1 MTEQIT
7 EHMAVEHIRNL
18 AGDYKC
24 WDDRISREESL
35 ILCKLLDE
43 LEQYRTL
50 GTVEEIL
57 KEFNIQRDIIATQHE
72 TLKEYRNL
80 GTVEELRV
88 ARDKQV
94 AKQLFGNE
102 SNPIVTGETVSG
114 FCPDCLTKFICITPA
129 FYKANGY
136 GYCKECGQKLDWSDE
151 DE

>member
-1 MTEQIT
+1 MTEQ
-7 EHMAVEHIRNL
+7 MAIEHIRNL

-24 WDDRISREESL
+24 WDDRISHEESL

-43 LEQYRTL
+43 LEQYRAL

-94 AKQLFGNE
+94 AKKPKGIDSDICPNCGTFNSIIQKRRNAVG
-102 SNPIVTGETVSG
+102 SDTV
-114 FCPDCLTKFICITPA
+114 
-129 FYKANGY
+129 
-136 GYCKECGQKLDWSDE
+136 YCWHCGTAIECE
-151 DE
+151 V

>member
-1 MTEQIT
+1 MTEQ
-7 EHMAVEHIRNL
+7 MAIEHIGNL

-43 LEQYRTL
+43 LEQYRAL

-94 AKQLFGNE
+94 AKK
-102 SNPIVTGETVSG
+102 PIPKYGMYNTINRYKCPTCDNDYLGGGEYRYP
-114 FCPDCLTKFICITPA
+114 CCED
-129 FYKANGY
+129 
-136 GYCKECGQKLDWSDE
+136 CGQKLDWSDE
-151 DE
+151 SGS